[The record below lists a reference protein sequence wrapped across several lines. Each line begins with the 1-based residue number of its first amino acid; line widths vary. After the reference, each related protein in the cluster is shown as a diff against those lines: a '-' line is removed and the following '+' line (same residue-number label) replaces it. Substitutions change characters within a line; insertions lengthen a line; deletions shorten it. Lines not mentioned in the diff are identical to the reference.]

1 MNHICMD
8 LIKLNNISNPYT
20 RIFNKKLNY
29 WKYQCPPEV
38 KKCMT
43 ELKHSVHY
51 ITNIEA
57 MNVNLYFYTHEK
69 DDCIHRF
76 HIVMTVLR
84 YMLKFVAPKHIL
96 VEFVLTNVKKQ
107 LPKRGLVGPSTL
119 NTGYTDGKHIVVYRE
134 EEWLKVFIH
143 ECMHFFMFDGK
154 LRDKPTILYH
164 LFPIHKNVDVNESY
178 CEIWARILNCCVI
191 SVMNKVSLNLL
202 LEREQ
207 KFSAQQMVKILK
219 YMNLNYT
226 DLLDKNTIYEEDT
239 NAFAYLILTAILIHN
254 PNLFVAWCKKH
265 NKFSMLTIEN
275 SDEYVKLIEHQYK
288 LQSFLDT
295 TKHTNTS
302 LSTKMSI
309 NNICL

>member
-20 RIFNKKLNY
+20 RIFNTKLDPF
-29 WKYQCPPEV
+29 KYECPPEV
-38 KKCMT
+38 TNCMHK
-43 ELKHSVHY
+43 LKNSVHY
-51 ITNIEA
+51 HSNIGI
-57 MNVNLYFYTHEK
+57 NVNLFFYTLEK

-76 HIVMTVLR
+76 HIVMTMLR
-84 YMLKFVAPKHIL
+84 YMVKFVTPRDIR
-96 VEFVLTNVKKQ
+96 VDFVLTDSKKQ
-107 LPKRGLVGPSTL
+107 LPKRGLIGPSTL

-143 ECMHFFMFDGK
+143 ECMHYFMFDGE
-154 LRDKPTILYH
+154 LRSKPMILYH
-164 LFPIHKNVDVNESY
+164 LFPIHKNVDVNECY

-191 SVMNKVSLNLL
+191 SVMNKVSLEML
-202 LEREQ
+202 LEREK
-207 KFSAQQMVKILK
+207 KFSVQQMVKILN
-219 YMNLNYT
+219 YMNLTYT
-226 DLLDKNTIYEEDT
+226 DLLNENTIYHEDT
-239 NAFAYLILTAILIHN
+239 NAFAYLVITAILIHN
-254 PNLFVAWCKKH
+254 PTLFVSWCKKH